1 MFWLQIEINVYFQ
14 NEYVNFY
21 MFVLKIENYFGLY
34 FKENLDIYI
43 IKFFLKI
50 IFYRFEFISF
60 YSCFRYIYVYVFI
73 NLIYI

>member
-21 MFVLKIENYFGLY
+21 MFVLKIENYVGLY

-43 IKFFLKI
+43 IKYF
-50 IFYRFEFISF
+50 
-60 YSCFRYIYVYVFI
+60 
-73 NLIYI
+73 